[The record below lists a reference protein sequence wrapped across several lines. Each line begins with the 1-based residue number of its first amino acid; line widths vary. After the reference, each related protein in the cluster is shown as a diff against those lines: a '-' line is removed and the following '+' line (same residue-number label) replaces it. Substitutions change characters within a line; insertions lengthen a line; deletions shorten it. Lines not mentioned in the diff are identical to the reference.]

1 MLAIQLNFLRLS
13 FLINKMGNIE
23 KVKEDNI
30 GLTEKFLWVFP

>member
-30 GLTEKFLWVFP
+30 GLAEKFLWVFW